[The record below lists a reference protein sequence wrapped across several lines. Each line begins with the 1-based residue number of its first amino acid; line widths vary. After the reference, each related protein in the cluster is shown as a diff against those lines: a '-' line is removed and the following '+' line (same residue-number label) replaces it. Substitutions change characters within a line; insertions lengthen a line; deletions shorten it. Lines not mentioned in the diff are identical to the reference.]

1 VILAIVNRAGQ
12 TRPAVV
18 GTHRKAVLHAMPWKT
33 RVVRLSIFIGAVIGR
48 NLLQLQVFVGC
59 DRR

>member
-1 VILAIVNRAGQ
+1 
-12 TRPAVV
+12 
-18 GTHRKAVLHAMPWKT
+18 MPWKT